1 MTSAATS
8 LLVARRARRELE
20 TLGASAPADVA
31 AAYEVQHELA
41 LSMGAIPPAGFK
53 IGATAKQMQAYLGIT
68 TPAAGFIAPGDLIR
82 SPAERRLADHVA
94 PGCEPEV
101 ALRLGRDLPA
111 GRCTRAEAAAAV
123 AEVFAGIELVENRY
137 VDFRSIG
144 APTLIADQFFHSAA
158 VLGAPAA
165 GWQSADLGA
174 IRGRIS
180 VNGTLRG
187 EGVGA
192 DLLGHPFEALAWLAG
207 SQAAAR
213 FGGLKAGQVVFL
225 GSVTPPVWI
234 DGPCLVTAEFD
245 LLGKVEIRFR

>member
-1 MTSAATS
+1 
-8 LLVARRARRELE
+8 
-20 TLGASAPADVA
+20 
-31 AAYEVQHELA
+31 
-41 LSMGAIPPAGFK
+41 
-53 IGATAKQMQAYLGIT
+53 MQAYLGIT

-165 GWQSADLGA
+165 
-174 IRGRIS
+174 
-180 VNGTLRG
+180 
-187 EGVGA
+187 
-192 DLLGHPFEALAWLAG
+192 
-207 SQAAAR
+207 AR